1 VFTDGFTDRVLT
13 TTVQFIPSG
22 ATTVVEIYAA
32 VIGACM
38 PTLVPVYR
46 KVRYGDPLKT
56 HTAALSKQ
64 TLPGMGSSAH
74 RKQYRNE
81 EGSFERLPSD
91 NNFSSADYGHNHR
104 VDISSGRKGYPS
116 GDVEGESYQM
126 DGVVV
131 TQNTVW
137 TEHKQIHSAV

>member
-1 VFTDGFTDRVLT
+1 
-13 TTVQFIPSG
+13 VQFIPSG
-22 ATTVVEIYAA
+22 AATVVEIYAA

-56 HTAALSKQ
+56 HTAALSKP
-64 TLPGMGSSAH
+64 TLPGMGSSAR
-74 RKQYRNE
+74 RKQYTNE

-91 NNFSSADYGHNHR
+91 NDLSSADYDHNHR
-104 VDISSGRKGYPS
+104 VDISSSRKGYS
-116 GDVEGESYQM
+116 LGDTEGESYQM
-126 DGVVV
+126 DGIMV

-137 TEHKQIHSAV
+137 TEHSQIHSAV